1 MPVLLCALEIK
12 NMVDAKFEV
21 ERRLREGEWDLSLQR
36 KKAGKNKERS
46 IEFIISPL
54 QVKATHE
61 SEF

>member
-1 MPVLLCALEIK
+1 MEREREMPCVCVFVFVYNIK

-36 KKAGKNKERS
+36 KKA
-46 IEFIISPL
+46 
-54 QVKATHE
+54 THE